1 MSRDQSRAHKEREIR
16 SAVERLLTGRAIH
29 TDGTCDATTLA
40 TEAGVSRQDLYRSYR
55 PLLDEFR
62 GHLRRLGAS
71 GAPTDRR
78 AAEVRRLGEQ
88 LTEITSR
95 AARYRVERD
104 GARTERDANA
114 SRVTFLEEQNRL
126 LRLQLE
132 GVNALST
139 IRRKDFDP
147 RN

>member
-1 MSRDQSRAHKEREIR
+1 VSREQSRAHKEREIR
-16 SAVERLLTGRAIH
+16 AAVERLLTGRAIH

-40 TEAGVSRQDLYRSYR
+40 IEAGVPRQDLYRSYR

-62 GHLRRLGAS
+62 AHLRRLAAS
-71 GAPTDRR
+71 GAPSDRR
-78 AAEVRRLGEQ
+78 AAELGRLGEQ
-88 LTEITSR
+88 LTQTSSR

-114 SRVTFLEEQNRL
+114 SRVAFLEEQNGL

-132 GVNALST
+132 GANALST
-139 IRRKDFDP
+139 IRHR
-147 RN
+147 RVL